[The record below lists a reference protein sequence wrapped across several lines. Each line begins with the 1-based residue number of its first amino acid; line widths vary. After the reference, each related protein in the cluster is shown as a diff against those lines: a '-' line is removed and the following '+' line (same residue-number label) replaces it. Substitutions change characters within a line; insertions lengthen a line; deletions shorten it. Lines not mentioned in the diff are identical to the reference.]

1 MRLRGKTHILELI
14 EGWKM
19 KKIKSHLFE
28 CVGQTP
34 MVALSHYN
42 QENQTHIF
50 AKVEYFNPA
59 GSVKDRVAKWMIDA
73 AFKNHILKQGDT
85 IIEPTSG
92 NTGIGL
98 ACYGAILGCQVILTM
113 PSSMSQE
120 RQNLLKAYGA
130 RVVLTPKEEGMAGAV
145 LKAQSLANEIPNA
158 IILGQFDNQ
167 NNVLAHYETT
177 GPEIEDQMDHQI
189 DFFIA
194 TIGTG
199 GTISGVGKYLKEK
212 NPHVQIIGVEPEGS
226 PFLTKGKAG
235 FHKIQ
240 GIGAGFQPSI
250 LDLSVIDQIVTVTDK
265 EAYRYSQSLA
275 KKEGL
280 CVGISSGAAMA
291 AAAKI
296 AKQYPNKRIVVLFA
310 DSGERYLSTDLY
322 REEI

>member
-1 MRLRGKTHILELI
+1 MQIAEVCRK
-14 EGWKM
+14 
-19 KKIKSHLFE
+19 
-28 CVGQTP
+28 
-34 MVALSHYN
+34 YN
-42 QENQTHIF
+42 IT
-50 AKVEYFNPA
+50 A
-59 GSVKDRVAKWMIDA
+59 
-73 AFKNHILKQGDT
+73 DT
-85 IIEPTSG
+85 IRYYEK
-92 NTGIGL
+92 IGL
-98 ACYGAILGCQVILTM
+98 LPKIPRTKNGIRDFDEESCKWIEFIKCMRNAGMEIEILLEYVNLFKKGKFTVK
-113 PSSMSQE
+113 E
-120 RQNLLKAYGA
+120 RRNLLKAYGA
-130 RVVLTPKEEGMAGAV
+130 KVVLTPKEEGMAGAV

-189 DFFIA
+189 DFFVA

>member
-1 MRLRGKTHILELI
+1 
-14 EGWKM
+14 
-19 KKIKSHLFE
+19 
-28 CVGQTP
+28 
-34 MVALSHYN
+34 
-42 QENQTHIF
+42 
-50 AKVEYFNPA
+50 
-59 GSVKDRVAKWMIDA
+59 
-73 AFKNHILKQGDT
+73 
-85 IIEPTSG
+85 
-92 NTGIGL
+92 
-98 ACYGAILGCQVILTM
+98 
-113 PSSMSQE
+113 MSQE

-130 RVVLTPKEEGMAGAV
+130 KVVLTPKEEGMAGAV

-189 DFFIA
+189 DFFVA

-291 AAAKI
+291 AAAK
-296 AKQYPNKRIVVLFA
+296 YPNKRIVVLFA

>member
-1 MRLRGKTHILELI
+1 
-14 EGWKM
+14 M
-19 KKIKSHLFE
+19 KKIKEHLFE

-42 QENQTHIF
+42 AENQVQIF
-50 AKVEYFNPA
+50 AKIEYFNPA

-73 AFKNHILKQGDT
+73 AFQKQQLKKGDT

-98 ACYGAILGCQVILTM
+98 ACYGAIRGCSVILTM

-130 RVVLTPKEEGMAGAV
+130 KVVLTPKEKGMTGAV
-145 LKAQSLANEIPNA
+145 LKAQELVKEIPNS
-158 IILGQFDNQ
+158 IILGQFDNP
-167 NNVLAHYETT
+167 NNVLAHYQTT
-177 GPEIEDQMDHQI
+177 GPEIEDQMDHQV
-189 DFFIA
+189 DFFVSA
-194 TIGTG
+194 IGTG

-212 NPHVQIIGVEPEGS
+212 NPQVQIIGVEPHSS
-226 PFLTKGKAG
+226 PYLTKKVSGS
-235 FHKIQ
+235 HKIQ
-240 GIGAGFQPSI
+240 GIGAGFLPSI
-250 LDLSVIDQIVTVTDK
+250 LDLNVIDQILTITDE
-265 EAYRYSQSLA
+265 EAYQFSKELA

-291 AAAKI
+291 AALYI
-296 AKQYPNKRIVVLFA
+296 AKQHPDKKVVVLFA

-322 REEI
+322 KEDL